1 MEGKKSRKWKDY
13 PNTWNQMTIKM
24 MLIKS
29 SNNCI
34 FKELKIIK
42 IMSKLRE
49 KAEKKYTKKSSKKVD
64 CLNSKDKNNKKKMSI

>member
-1 MEGKKSRKWKDY
+1 MEGKKLRKWRDY

-24 MLIKS
+24 MLIIS

-42 IMSKLRE
+42 IMSKLKE

-64 CLNSKDKNNKKKMSI
+64 YLNTKDKNNKRKMWI

>member
-1 MEGKKSRKWKDY
+1 MEGKKLRKWRDY

-24 MLIKS
+24 MLIIS

-64 CLNSKDKNNKKKMSI
+64 YLNTKDKNNKRKMWI